1 MLLLSLLHY
10 SFHIS
15 MLDKPDPPA
24 GVPAASD
31 VRLSSLTLSWYG
43 PTYDGGSIVKSYNLE
58 IWNSLDNTWSDLT
71 SCNSTSYHVQQL
83 LPDRQYKFRVRAV
96 NMYGIGEPSAESE
109 PVTVGEPV
117 VPGETANEPCFKCSV
132 VIWITASYQE
142 NLVCAVKFLFFH
154 RKKRRRSRGCS
165 FRWWYV
171 IQSVCQLFSIFTT
184 NLSSLPLI
192 HLSFPRNFLP
202 MN

>member
-1 MLLLSLLHY
+1 
-10 SFHIS
+10 

-31 VRLSSLTLSWYG
+31 VRRSSLTLSWYG

-109 PVTVGEPV
+109 PVTVGEPE
-117 VPGETANEPCFKCSV
+117 VPGERERELTCLSGLMLILEH
-132 VIWITASYQE
+132 WIADY
-142 NLVCAVKFLFFH
+142 
-154 RKKRRRSRGCS
+154 
-165 FRWWYV
+165 
-171 IQSVCQLFSIFTT
+171 
-184 NLSSLPLI
+184 
-192 HLSFPRNFLP
+192 
-202 MN
+202 